1 MAGTGKASLMAAAAF
16 VAGLAALAPTET
28 MAQIPFPMI
37 PNFNFG
43 PQHYRSGPSGPSHYS
58 TRSRSRHEHE
68 EDRTPDKSKE
78 RDATQPDATVNTSA
92 PRQQQQT
99 SSAPRDAAPPAG
111 SSASA
116 SPPPSA
122 PPPSA
127 PPANKGNDEPAF
139 QPSR

>member
-1 MAGTGKASLMAAAAF
+1 MAGTGKASLMAAAAL

-43 PQHYRSGPSGPSHYS
+43 PHHYRSGPSHYS
-58 TRSRSRHEHE
+58 TRSRSRHD

-99 SSAPRDAAPPAG
+99 SSAPRDVAPPAG

-116 SPPPSA
+116 GPPSSAPPPSA
-122 PPPSA
+122 PPPS
-127 PPANKGNDEPAF
+127 KGNDEPAF

>member
-1 MAGTGKASLMAAAAF
+1 MGGIASIVVAF
-16 VAGLAALAPTET
+16 VIACGLAGLAPTET

-43 PQHYRSGPSGPSHYS
+43 PQHYRSGPSHYS
-58 TRSRSRHEHE
+58 TRSRSRHED
-68 EDRTPDKSKE
+68 DRTPDKSKE

-99 SSAPRDAAPPAG
+99 SSAPRDVAPPAG

-116 SPPPSA
+116 SPPPPSG